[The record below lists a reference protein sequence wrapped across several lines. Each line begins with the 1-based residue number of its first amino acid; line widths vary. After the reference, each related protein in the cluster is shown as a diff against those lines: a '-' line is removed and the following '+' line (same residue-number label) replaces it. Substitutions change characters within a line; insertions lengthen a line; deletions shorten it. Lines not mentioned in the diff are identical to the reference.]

1 MLDLVLEYL
10 DLLIGTSCL
19 SPQMFRSH
27 LQPSEALVVKQHVF
41 HTTAISRNPNSL
53 KMGKGFQLSLKA
65 LDIVTQS

>member
-27 LQPSEALVVKQHVF
+27 LQPSEALVVKHVF

-53 KMGKGFQLSLKA
+53 KMDKGFQLSLKA